1 MSNIAIITGI
11 SGQDGFYLSNFLLN
25 KKYVV
30 YGLSRQCVNIN
41 EHIKIFC
48 GDVLSPNFF
57 SQCLEEI
64 LTQHIKINI
73 IEIYNLA
80 AQTNVSLSFKE
91 PENTLLVN
99 TLPLI
104 YILKTIREKNIQ
116 SITKIFQASTS
127 EIFGNSEQVPQDENT
142 AFNPNSPY
150 GLSKLNA
157 HLIIKYYRE
166 MYGFF
171 ACNGILYN
179 HESKLRSDNFV
190 TKKIVLGIKM
200 IMNNEN
206 EKLKLGNIDSIRDWG
221 HAKDYVEGMWLMLQ
235 NNKPSDY
242 VLSSGIKY
250 TVRHFIEV
258 AFGLKNI
265 NIKWKG
271 KDLNE
276 IGYDEKSGNELIFID
291 SDLFRPFDNKIS
303 VGNSHKIKKELNWCP
318 KISFVDMI
326 KDMFDDKIAF

>member
-1 MSNIAIITGI
+1 M
-11 SGQDGFYLSNFLLN
+11 L
-25 KKYVV
+25 V
-30 YGLSRQCVNIN
+30 YSCP
-41 EHIKIFC
+41 H
-48 GDVLSPNFF
+48 
-57 SQCLEEI
+57 
-64 LTQHIKINI
+64 
-73 IEIYNLA
+73 
-80 AQTNVSLSFKE
+80 
-91 PENTLLVN
+91 
-99 TLPLI
+99 
-104 YILKTIREKNIQ
+104 
-116 SITKIFQASTS
+116 
-127 EIFGNSEQVPQDENT
+127 
-142 AFNPNSPY
+142 
-150 GLSKLNA
+150 
-157 HLIIKYYRE
+157 
-166 MYGFF
+166 
-171 ACNGILYN
+171 LYN